1 MPGVVPGMMLV
12 VSLGQLVPEHG
23 TNRAKAAVE
32 KSALKGSTFE
42 RGV

>member
-12 VSLGQLVPEHG
+12 VSLGQLVHEH

-32 KSALKGSTFE
+32 KSALKGCTFE